1 MNEKDLF
8 NQYVEK
14 MESID
19 DDYFRNLSRDLLK
32 GHNSYLRM
40 RMKGSSFFNDEW
52 IKKIEDCIYELGQI
66 VNNPLEVTATEGNLT
81 PIELAKKINYESIQH
96 LASHS
101 QYIKEI
107 DEEGNVVPA
116 KILSQFHKEELHTY
130 ENRFIATFIR
140 RLVLFVEKRYEFI
153 RTTVNFDTKDVLYIK
168 NKSIVDG
175 QEVSIETKVIVKKE
189 SEDTDAKIGKEYV
202 ERVEKMRRYV
212 NYFYNSPFM
221 KELKTEK
228 DVRKPILQTN
238 IIRKNPLYHKCYETF
253 LFIERFNSLGVEYA
267 LDQNYQAF
275 SEKERKSLN
284 YILASHLLSLGST
297 ERSRSYKRA
306 KKTYKPRIL
315 TSIDDEI
322 FTYGKLLQGPIEFVR
337 VDDKYTEYLLDKANM
352 TEVPKRP
359 NKVEKE
365 YFKEE
370 IALKKNTEK
379 HNKEVELLL
388 RRIRG
393 EIAKWEK
400 YVQQLLE
407 ERKIEEAKEAQAM
420 LEELRRQE
428 HELLE
433 RRRAEIV
440 AAALG
445 DKKDN
450 IPEKVP
456 AKAKGS
462 KVKEEVV
469 EEKSDKVEESQP
481 EPVEEVPTAEESQT
495 EPIEEAK
502 PEIIGEEKS
511 EPVEEPVT
519 EAIPEPVEETAA
531 EVISEEPKAE
541 EVVQE
546 ETPVESVAEE
556 SAPEAVLEEP
566 QENKEPEK
574 AEEIAEEPVIAEAV
588 VEEPIEVVEEQ
599 PKEEPQPEIKEEQP
613 VEEVQEKIVEE
624 EKVEI
629 EENSQEKPEIL
640 EVKEPV
646 VEEAKKEE
654 KTTKNLLEEEKA
666 PRKPGFFERR
676 AARRAE
682 KEAQRLE
689 EEKEKARLD
698 EEKAKAAEEVR
709 LAKEAEKKAAAEAK
723 AKEEA
728 AKKAAAEKARAEE
741 EAAKKAAEEAKAK
754 EEAIKKAAEEAKAKE
769 AAAKPAKEPE
779 AKPEPVQRQRRER
792 DILEAIP
799 GRFIVKTLKGY
810 YISDREFSNLKSDAI
825 IFKDFNKARR
835 IKEIYGGKVIKL

>member
-19 DDYFRNLSRDLLK
+19 DDYFHNLNRDLFK

-52 IKKIEDCIYELGQI
+52 ISKIEDCIYELGQI

-96 LASHS
+96 LASHT
-101 QYIKEI
+101 QYIKDI

-175 QEVSIETKVIVKKE
+175 QEVSIETKVTVKKE
-189 SEDTDAKIGKEYV
+189 NEDSESKIGREYV
-202 ERVEKMRRYV
+202 ERVEKMRKYV

-267 LDQNYQAF
+267 LDQHYQAF
-275 SEKERKSLN
+275 SEKERKALN

-297 ERSRSYKRA
+297 EKSRTYKKSR
-306 KKTYKPRIL
+306 KTYKPKL
-315 TSIDDEI
+315 LSSIDDEMFI
-322 FTYGKLLQGPIEFVR
+322 YGDMLKGPIEFVR
-337 VDDKYTEYLLDKANM
+337 VDEKYNEYLLNNANLNS
-352 TEVPKRP
+352 VPKKP

-370 IALKKNTEK
+370 INLKKNTEK
-379 HNKEVELLL
+379 HVKEVDLLL
-388 RRIRG
+388 KRIRR

-400 YVQQLLE
+400 YIQEL
-407 ERKIEEAKEAQAM
+407 IEQRNLDEAKEAQAR

-428 HELLE
+428 QELLE
-433 RRRAEIV
+433 RKRAEII
-440 AAALG
+440 AAALN

-450 IPEKVP
+450 IPSKAP
-456 AKAKGS
+456 AKAKEPAI
-462 KVKEEVV
+462 KEEVI
-469 EEKSDKVEESQP
+469 EEK
-481 EPVEEVPTAEESQT
+481 A
-495 EPIEEAK
+495 IEA
-502 PEIIGEEKS
+502 
-511 EPVEEPVT
+511 
-519 EAIPEPVEETAA
+519 
-531 EVISEEPKAE
+531 
-541 EVVQE
+541 
-546 ETPVESVAEE
+546 
-556 SAPEAVLEEP
+556 
-566 QENKEPEK
+566 
-574 AEEIAEEPVIAEAV
+574 
-588 VEEPIEVVEEQ
+588 
-599 PKEEPQPEIKEEQP
+599 EEPQPEYVEESLPEISPEERQEINEP
-613 VEEVQEKIVEE
+613 EKVEEVAEEPVVVQEEQARQEPQPESKYEQSIEEVKEEIIEE

-629 EENSQEKPEIL
+629 EENSQEKPEIF
-640 EVKEPV
+640 EVEEPK
-646 VEEAKKEE
+646 VEEAKEDE
-654 KTTKNLLEEEKA
+654 KTTKNLLEEEKS
-666 PRKPGFFERR
+666 PRKPGYFERR
-676 AARRAE
+676 AAKKAE
-682 KEAQRLE
+682 KEAERLE
-689 EEKEKARLD
+689 AEKQKAKLE
-698 EEKAKAAEEVR
+698 EEKAKAVEEAR
-709 LAKEAEKKAAAEAK
+709 LAKEAEKKAVEEAK

-728 AKKAAAEKARAEE
+728 AKKA
-741 EAAKKAAEEAKAK
+741 EEAKAK
-754 EEAIKKAAEEAKAKE
+754 AEVKEEPKLR
-769 AAAKPAKEPE
+769 
-779 AKPEPVQRQRRER
+779 VER
-792 DILEAIP
+792 DILEVIP
-799 GRFIVKTLKGY
+799 GTFIVKTLRGY
-810 YISDREFSNLKSDAI
+810 YISDREFSNLKSKAV

-835 IKEIYGGKVIKL
+835 IKELYGGKVIKL